1 MRVFLF
7 VAKEGRERGVRR
19 GFAVATLCLSTV
31 HLPVQSLFGVRIC
44 TTETISRFSFRWFEI
59 FELMFR
65 LTMNG
70 IMVHIAPG
78 TVSQILIGM
87 VVCGIGFSVL
97 QYSRP
102 YRVDYNNT
110 LAIVCKFQLL
120 LTLFSALL
128 VKLRVP
134 FFSQVRCTVPCI
146 LSFQST
152 VFPQLTPDVWFW
164 SLFFRM

>member
-1 MRVFLF
+1 M
-7 VAKEGRERGVRR
+7 
-19 GFAVATLCLSTV
+19 
-31 HLPVQSLFGVRIC
+31 
-44 TTETISRFSFRWFEI
+44 

-65 LTMNG
+65 LIMNG

-78 TVSQILIGM
+78 TVSQILTGM
-87 VVCGIGFSVL
+87 VICGIGYSVL

-102 YRVDYNNT
+102 YRVDYNNS

-134 FFSQVRCTVPCI
+134 FFSQVKQACCRIPR
-146 LSFQST
+146 SST
-152 VFPQLTPDVWFW
+152 SHAGPPL
-164 SLFFRM
+164 RMWNLWRLNWTL